1 MVFLFI
7 LVSII
12 LILIFSKI
20 KIEIKN
26 LKISSNIQKHLATDY
41 IIEFKLYILKKIPI
55 IKFTITDE
63 KIRKLKIKQKLEKV
77 DIKKIE
83 KDLSINKIKEII
95 KKSKFII
102 KKFKLKAEI
111 GTENASFTAIVIPI
125 VSTIISFILKNKI
138 KNYNY
143 KNQKFIIKP
152 IFLNK
157 NIINI
162 DFSGIFEVK
171 MIHIINI
178 MYIINKKEGV
188 KKYERTSN
196 RRSYAYSYE

>member
-7 LVSII
+7 LII
-12 LILIFSKI
+12 IIFILIFLKI

-26 LKISSNIQKHLATDY
+26 LKISSNMPKHLATDY

-55 IKFTITDE
+55 IKFIITDE
-63 KIRKLKIKQKLEKV
+63 KIRKLKIKEKLKKV

-83 KDLSINKIKEII
+83 KDLNANKIKEII
-95 KKSKFII
+95 KKSKFTI
-102 KKFKLKAEI
+102 KEFKLKVEI
-111 GTENASFTAIVIPI
+111 GTENASFTAIVVPI
-125 VSTIISFILKNKI
+125 ISTLISFILKNKI
-138 KNYNY
+138 KKYNY

-157 NIINI
+157 NIVNIN
-162 DFSGIFEVK
+162 FSGIFEIK

-196 RRSYAYSYE
+196 RRPYAYSYE